1 MSTKLRHVAIV
12 AGTLVALGLT
22 GCANSKSSNKSDAQ
36 SAKNASMGVVNTH
49 CAMRPGSPVNPDAPT
64 AEWKGQ
70 KVGFCCPG
78 CLSAW
83 NKLDD
88 AQKAEHLAKAK

>member
-1 MSTKLRHVAIV
+1 MNTKLTRCALL
-12 AGTLVALGLT
+12 AGSILAMSLIA
-22 GCANSKSSNKSDAQ
+22 GCDKNKNDGQAASG
-36 SAKNASMGVVNTH
+36 KNASMGVVNTH